1 MFKDV
6 VYQEMM
12 EGGYYSSSTSSILED
27 TYSDKF
33 NRLNKEVEKLKA
45 KIVNLEQEKKKIR
58 SDLTKKLRKIADEN
72 VILLKFKS
80 KIKEK
85 VYI

>member
-1 MFKDV
+1 
-6 VYQEMM
+6 M
-12 EGGYYSSSTSSILED
+12 EGRYYSSSTSSILED